1 MSAAV
6 RTLAHVRG
14 ILLDGAS
21 EAPVADGG
29 TEGIHRPIEQWR
41 ELLTEA
47 ADLLVAPARFED
59 WQRAAFDDALAQ
71 LLSASSDHARV
82 PSPTA
87 LTFGDVRRLLAP
99 AMEGPRARADLG
111 FGSIVF
117 ARPALL
123 AGVPFRVV
131 CILGLDDEAMP
142 AGAVGGDDLLVSLPF
157 VGDREPRGEARAEL
171 MAALQS
177 ARDHLVITCS
187 SRNIR
192 TNEEVPRA
200 VVLDELL
207 DLVAITLVADPP
219 PPGSE
224 GDPREVVVR
233 AHPRQAFDLANFDTS
248 GPAVPFSFDPAA
260 RETSSISAISASM

>member
-1 MSAAV
+1 
-6 RTLAHVRG
+6 
-14 ILLDGAS
+14 
-21 EAPVADGG
+21 
-29 TEGIHRPIEQWR
+29 
-41 ELLTEA
+41 
-47 ADLLVAPARFED
+47 
-59 WQRAAFDDALAQ
+59 
-71 LLSASSDHARV
+71 
-82 PSPTA
+82 
-87 LTFGDVRRLLAP
+87 
-99 AMEGPRARADLG
+99 MEGPRARADLG

-200 VVLDELL
+200 VVLDELHVL
-207 DLVAITLVADPP
+207 ETPDGIRLTL
-219 PPGSE
+219 
-224 GDPREVVVR
+224 
-233 AHPRQAFDLANFDTS
+233 QCL
-248 GPAVPFSFDPAA
+248 DPAHDAHA
-260 RETSSISAISASM
+260 RPVELAWR